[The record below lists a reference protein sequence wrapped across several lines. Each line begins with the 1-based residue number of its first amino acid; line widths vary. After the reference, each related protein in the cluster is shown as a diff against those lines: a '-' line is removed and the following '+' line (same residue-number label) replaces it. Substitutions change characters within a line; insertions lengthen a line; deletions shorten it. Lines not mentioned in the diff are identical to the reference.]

1 MNNKMNLM
9 FNIQVFK
16 KNKRIVNKNKL
27 NNNKIKKNK

>member
-27 NNNKIKKNK
+27 NNKIKKNK

>member
-16 KNKRIVNKNKL
+16 KNKRIVNNNKL
-27 NNNKIKKNK
+27 NNKIKKNK